1 MPLVTRIPTG
11 YDALT
16 GEVRAWD
23 WREEFTTEIRKTM
36 KVLIAT
42 EKPFAQKAVDG
53 IRHIVEEAGYELALL
68 EKYTDKA
75 QLLEAVADVDALII
89 RSDKVTAEV
98 IAAAPQL
105 KIVVRAGAGYDN
117 VDLAAATARGIV
129 VMNTPGQNSNAVA
142 ELAIAMMIYISR
154 NRFTPGTGHEIMG
167 KTLGIHA
174 YGNVGKLVGRKGK
187 AMGMEVIAYDPFI
200 KEDAVFEADGV
211 KRVGSVEEL
220 YAKADFLSLHI
231 PATEQTR
238 GSIGYELLTSM
249 PKGATLVN
257 TARKEVIDEAGLVRA
272 LEEREDLKYITDI
285 AAGNQA
291 ELDEKFGKRVF
302 ATPKKMGAETA
313 EANLNAGL
321 AAARQIVDFFKTGN
335 TRFQVNK

>member
-1 MPLVTRIPTG
+1 MCPTIVP
-11 YDALT
+11 YT
-16 GEVRAWD
+16 FETKKEKEVH
-23 WREEFTTEIRKTM
+23 FTSMLKNM
-36 KVLIAT
+36 KVLVAT
-42 EKPFAQKAVDG
+42 EKPFAKQAVDG
-53 IRHIVEEAGYELALL
+53 IRRIVEGAGYELALL
-68 EKYTDKA
+68 EKYTDKK
-75 QLLEAVADVDALII
+75 QLFDAVADVDALIV

-98 IAAAPQL
+98 IGAARNL

-142 ELAIAMMIYISR
+142 ELAIAMMIYMAR
-154 NRFTPGTGHEIMG
+154 NRFTPGTGSEIQG
-167 KTLGIHA
+167 KTLGIQA

-187 AMGMEVIAYDPFI
+187 AMGMQVVAFDPFVGR
-200 KEDAVFEADGV
+200 EVFEADGV
-211 KRVGSVEEL
+211 EQVATVEEL
-220 YAKADFLSLHI
+220 YRRSDFLSLHI

-238 GSIGYELLTSM
+238 GSIGYDLLQSM

-257 TARKEVIDEAGLVRA
+257 TARKEVIDEEGLCRA
-272 LEEREDLKYITDI
+272 LAEREDLKYITDI

-291 ELDEKFGKRVF
+291 ELDERFGKRVF
-302 ATPKKMGAETA
+302 ATAKKMGAETA

-321 AAARQIVDFFKTGN
+321 AAANQIVEFFKCGT